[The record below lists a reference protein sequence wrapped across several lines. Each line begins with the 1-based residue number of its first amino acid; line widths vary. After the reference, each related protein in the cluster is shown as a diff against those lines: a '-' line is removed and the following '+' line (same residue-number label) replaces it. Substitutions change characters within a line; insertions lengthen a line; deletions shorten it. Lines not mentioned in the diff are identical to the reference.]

1 MPLAGIIVYSI
12 VLSTTMPRLNASA
25 LTLISGILLLSAC
38 ASGPPTGEVM
48 ELPVFPPAPEEA
60 RFYYERSLISTADV
74 EIESGEAR
82 LERMLTGVTRTGIGM
97 SKPFAVSV
105 HQGRVF
111 VSDTVQRMVWAFDVR
126 AGKFFEIGVD
136 GGGVLA
142 KPMGLDV
149 DLNGNLF
156 VCDNSL
162 KQVLVYDRDGN
173 YKRRGRHRRSSQP
186 APPGAGV
193 RCQQWRAVIH
203 HCQARPGRGGIE
215 FAARRDNWR

>member
-1 MPLAGIIVYSI
+1 
-12 VLSTTMPRLNASA
+12 MPRLNASA

-136 GGGVLA
+136 GGGV
-142 KPMGLDV
+142 D
-149 DLNGNLF
+149 
-156 VCDNSL
+156 
-162 KQVLVYDRDGN
+162 
-173 YKRRGRHRRSSQP
+173 
-186 APPGAGV
+186 
-193 RCQQWRAVIH
+193 
-203 HCQARPGRGGIE
+203 RGGEVTIGFTIVE
-215 FAARRDNWR
+215 CQEGESPPPPAAASALPLSRIGR

>member
-105 HQGRVF
+105 HQGRVSAFTRAASLSATRCSAWSGHSMF
-111 VSDTVQRMVWAFDVR
+111 VQASFSKLALTV
-126 AGKFFEIGVD
+126 GVCW
-136 GGGVLA
+136 
-142 KPMGLDV
+142 P
-149 DLNGNLF
+149 
-156 VCDNSL
+156 
-162 KQVLVYDRDGN
+162 
-173 YKRRGRHRRSSQP
+173 SQW
-186 APPGAGV
+186 G
-193 RCQQWRAVIH
+193 WMSI
-203 HCQARPGRGGIE
+203 
-215 FAARRDNWR
+215 